1 MNILV
6 RLFPNYETRAMLK
19 ECRDDWRADAWKLT
33 REVHA
38 AREKIPM
45 LEEALKSVR
54 VEAAKWKAIADARG
68 EQVDYLRGLTMEMAE
83 EIAKT
88 RKETRKEAQ
97 RSK

>member
-45 LEEALKSVR
+45 LEGALKSVR
-54 VEAAKWKAIADARG
+54 VEAAKWKALADAREG
-68 EQVDYLRGLTMEMAE
+68 QINYLRGLTMQMAE
-83 EIAKT
+83 EISRT
-88 RKETRKEAQ
+88 RKESR
-97 RSK
+97 